1 MFLALGFVNFLLYS
15 TPESIIWITG
25 DMPPAIKK
33 PRGVATHRSEDGS
46 LPQFAVPGKGILTGA
61 ALAVCLATGFVLHS
75 PQPGSEYS
83 AIEEPSP
90 AEAALEDTFPAS
102 DLWLVTKPPESEFQ
116 LTLNNTSSSAPVA
129 RTPEPAEQP
138 WIDQVVKS
146 GDNLSLIFQR
156 AGFSTREVHHVVTE
170 STDGKALARIF
181 PGQVVSF
188 KADDDGELAAVRL
201 VKSPLETIVYTR
213 GKTGFSSELITRTPE
228 VREAWAT
235 AEITSSLSL
244 AGKQAGLSQ
253 TTIMDMANI
262 FGGVIDFVQDP
273 RKGDTIQL
281 VYEELFVDNEKYA
294 DGAILAAS
302 FTNQG
307 KTFNAF
313 RYVNASGEANYYNE
327 DGVSMR
333 KAFLLAPVDFT
344 RISSNFN
351 LKRLHPIYKTVRPH
365 RGTDY
370 AAPTGTP
377 VYAAGDGRVI
387 KSGYTGANGN
397 YVFIQHSDRYIT
409 HYLHLNKRMVKEGQR
424 VTQSQVIGTV
434 GSTGAAT
441 GPHLHYEFLVNGV
454 HRDPRSI
461 AKMLP
466 KASTIPAAE
475 MTAFRQS
482 IHESSLQLASLRS
495 DNHLAMNNPN
505 SLDSSTN

>member
-1 MFLALGFVNFLLYS
+1 MRVAAKKRRGATANRSQDRLSQRFSLRAIPLPDRSVLAATLLAAGFLGALALQSF
-15 TPESIIWITG
+15 
-25 DMPPAIKK
+25 
-33 PRGVATHRSEDGS
+33 HDG
-46 LPQFAVPGKGILTGA
+46 GA
-61 ALAVCLATGFVLHS
+61 APTDTRSSEEILA
-75 PQPGSEYS
+75 E
-83 AIEEPSP
+83 
-90 AEAALEDTFPAS
+90 TFPAS
-102 DLWLVTKPPESEFQ
+102 DLWLVTNPQDAEQQP
-116 LTLNNTSSSAPVA
+116 PVA
-129 RTPEPAEQP
+129 PAATGAAAEPAEQP
-138 WIDQVVKS
+138 WLEQTVKS

-156 AGFSTREVHHVVTE
+156 AGFSKGDVHQVVTE
-170 STDGKALARIF
+170 SADGKTLARIY
-181 PGQVVSF
+181 PGQVIAF
-188 KADDDGELAAVRL
+188 QADGTGQLAAVRI
-201 VKSPLETIVYTR
+201 VRSPLETIVYRR
-213 GKTGFSSELITRTPE
+213 GDKGFSSEVITRTPE

-235 AEITSSLSL
+235 AEITSSLFL

-253 TTIMDMANI
+253 TTIMDLATI

-273 RKGDTIQL
+273 RRGDTIQI
-281 VYEELFVDNEKYA
+281 VYEELYLDDKKYD
-294 DGAILAAS
+294 DGAIVAAS

-307 KTFNAF
+307 KTYNAF
-313 RYVNASGEANYYNE
+313 RYVDASGDANYYNE

-351 LKRLHPIYKTVRPH
+351 LKRLHPIYKTTRPH

-397 YVFIQHSDRYIT
+397 YVFIQHGDQYVT
-409 HYLHLNKRMVKEGQR
+409 HYLHLNKRYVKAGQR

-461 AKMLP
+461 HKMLP
-466 KASTIPAAE
+466 KARTIPAAE
-475 MTAFRQS
+475 MTAFRQT
-482 IHESSLQLASLRS
+482 IHESSLQLASLRT
-495 DNHLAMNNPN
+495 DNHMAMN
-505 SLDSSTN
+505 SSASADSAAN